1 MSNLYLA
8 QAGSEHLRVANGWN
22 AALVVA
28 ADVAGAK
35 TALKA
40 AKVTGDHLDSVL
52 DAFTYSEISA
62 SAGTLPNGSSVL
74 WLQGAKGFASGK
86 AE

>member
-62 SAGTLPNGSSVL
+62 SAGMLPNGNSVL